1 MSDRR
6 LPSVVRRPGARRR
19 RATSRGL
26 LLFAMG
32 LVLLVPVSATAAPPV
47 VASSGSTTGCVNGS
61 QGLGDPFFP
70 RAGNGGYDVRHYW
83 LTLDFR
89 PVSKMLRGTAVI
101 TATATERLCRFDL
114 DFRGFTITR
123 LEVNGIP
130 AVHSR
135 SGQELIIRPPYP
147 LAVGSDFTV
156 VVAYHG
162 VPSKVIDPD
171 GSFEGWVNNVTNGD
185 GAFVVGEPQGSPGWF
200 PCNDTP
206 QDTATYDFSITVPS
220 GVTAFGNGIL
230 VLRTTAGGRTTWVW
244 HEAVPM
250 TDYLA
255 TVTNGKFDYTTS
267 RTASGLR
274 LYNGVDSS
282 YSAQSKATA
291 ARRIALESD
300 VIAFFTKLY
309 GPYPFDSA
317 GAIMDRAPA
326 VGYALETQTKPV
338 FPDIPGV
345 NDLVHEFSHQWFGDS
360 VALTWW
366 PDIWLNEGF
375 ATWSEWIWAER
386 HGGMTAQAQFNAY
399 YADAS
404 TGPTFNPPP
413 GDPGTAAN
421 LFASSVYVR
430 GGMTLQMLRQ
440 MVGDATFFDILRTW
454 YADHRGG
461 NVTTAEFIALATA
474 KAGQDLTAFFNAW
487 LFTPN
492 RPLRYQLVSFGPLPD
507 RYIGDD
513 DFNLAATS
521 SSGLPVAFSAAGQ
534 CTLSGATVHLTGAGS
549 CAIIASQ
556 HGNAKYAP
564 APDVVRAFAIQA
576 GP

>member
-1 MSDRR
+1 MSGRR
-6 LPSVVRRPGARRR
+6 LPSVVRRRGALRR
-19 RATSRGL
+19 TGSGGVVS
-26 LLFAMG
+26 FAMA
-32 LVLLVPVSATAAPPV
+32 LVLLVPMSVTAAP
-47 VASSGSTTGCVNGS
+47 VAAAPGAAPAACVNGS

-70 RAGNGGYDVRHYW
+70 RAGNGGYDVQHYW
-83 LTLDFR
+83 LTIDFS
-89 PVSKMLRGTAVI
+89 PVTKMLSGTAVI
-101 TATATERLCRFDL
+101 TATATARLCRFDL

-130 AVHSR
+130 AVYSR

-147 LAVGSDFTV
+147 LAAGSDFTV

-171 GSFEGWVNNVTNGD
+171 GSSEGWVNYVTNGD

-206 QDTATYDFSITVPS
+206 QDTATYDFSITVPK
-220 GVTAFGNGIL
+220 GVTAFGNGVL
-230 VLRTTAGGRTTWVW
+230 VSRTTAGGKTTWVW

-255 TVTNGKFDYTTS
+255 TVTNGKFDYSTG

-274 LYNGVDSS
+274 LYNGIDSS

-386 HGGMTAQAQFNAY
+386 HGGLTAAAQFNAY
-399 YADAS
+399 YADPPS
-404 TGPTFNPPP
+404 GSTFNPPP
-413 GDPGTAAN
+413 GHPGTAAK
-421 LFASSVYVR
+421 LFANSIYIR
-430 GGMTLQMLRQ
+430 GGMTLQLLRQ
-440 MVGDATFFDILRTW
+440 MVGDSTFFDILRTW

-461 NVTTAEFIALATA
+461 NVTTAEFIALASA
-474 KAGQDLTAFFNAW
+474 KAGQDLAGFFNAW
-487 LFTPN
+487 LYTPN

-507 RYIGDD
+507 RHLGDA
-513 DFNLAATS
+513 DFTVTATS
-521 SSGLPVAFSAAGQ
+521 SSGLPVALSPTGQ
-534 CTLSGATVHLTGAGS
+534 CTMSGTTVHLTGAGS
-549 CAIIASQ
+549 CAITASQ
-556 HGNAKYAP
+556 AGNTKYAP
-564 APDVVRAFAIQA
+564 APNVVRSFLIQPGA
-576 GP
+576 